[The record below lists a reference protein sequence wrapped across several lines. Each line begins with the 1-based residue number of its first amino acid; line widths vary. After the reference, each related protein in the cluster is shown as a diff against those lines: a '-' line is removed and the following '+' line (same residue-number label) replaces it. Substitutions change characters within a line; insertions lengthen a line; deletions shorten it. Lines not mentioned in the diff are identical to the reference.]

1 MLFSLVN
8 YRRVIIVRSVSTECI
23 NGGKHKGFHAMA
35 RRTLELDMGP
45 PQPAG
50 VVQWGTW
57 PLSQALVP

>member
-1 MLFSLVN
+1 
-8 YRRVIIVRSVSTECI
+8 
-23 NGGKHKGFHAMA
+23 MA